1 MAGEFKSLGSTGER
15 CFDASHRSYSGDR
28 LWDEC
33 QYKWDWMQRNG
44 AGLKLNEA
52 MAVGKIVD
60 GLATRIVEGATLSDD
75 DIRAAARAEFSHADL
90 SDVPGDRYLES
101 VDKSIAMTRLFER
114 EVLPQ
119 LGKVTGTQMMLHWDY
134 EGVTYHAHLDLV
146 CEDGTISDL
155 KTTSRRLEERRADR
169 DFQLSY
175 YAWGIQQVFGF
186 IPTVRLDA
194 LVGANPPADVK
205 RWKPDATNPW
215 HDVQISHRSE
225 QSIEQFAREVHKRE
239 RARRMATEFELFAT
253 NGFTSQF
260 ACNGCRAKSV
270 CPAWAGIE

>member
-1 MAGEFKSLGSTGER
+1 MATEYKVLGSNGER
-15 CFDASHRSYSGDR
+15 CFDAAHRSYSGDR

-33 QYKWDWMQRNG
+33 QYKWDWMRRNQ

-60 GLATRIVEGATLSDD
+60 GLATRIVEGETLTDD
-75 DIRAAARAEFSHADL
+75 AIRDAARAEFESPDL
-90 SDVPGDRYLES
+90 VDVPGDRYLEAVVKT
-101 VDKSIAMTRLFER
+101 VDMTRLFER

-119 LGKVTGTQMMLHWDY
+119 LGKVTGSQMELHWDY
-134 EGVTYHAHLDLV
+134 EGVTYHAHIDLV

-169 DFQLSY
+169 DFQLTY

-205 RWKPDATNPW
+205 RWKPEATNPW
-215 HDVQISHRSE
+215 HDAQVSHRSE
-225 QSIEQFAREVHKRE
+225 QAIEQFAREVHRRE
-239 RARRMATEFELFAT
+239 RARRIATEFELFTT

-260 ACNGCRAKSV
+260 ACSGCRAKGD